1 MGALSRQH
9 STAES
14 CGPRTR
20 SLPRTRPGGQGR
32 ETRGRVSWG
41 TPGSGRAR
49 ARAGPHGSGRGL
61 GLVTDGGLCYLICVT
76 TTCYCRV
83 CGASFQARRSDA
95 LTCSSTCR
103 QRLRRG
109 GGYAYLDRLSPD
121 EQWIW
126 YKYHETQDALIASS
140 KEARAARQIVR
151 EAATRKREEAAA
163 AERERVLAEFLGRQ
177 VLAKLR
183 AEELKRQQKTD
194 GVVVACV
201 EWFTKEGREI
211 SPEAI
216 ANFLNQ
222 PEYSRDIVAAALA
235 RLHA

>member
-1 MGALSRQH
+1 MAAATRISIVLAGMNSRY
-9 STAES
+9 
-14 CGPRTR
+14 GPDTTR
-20 SLPRTRPGGQGR
+20 RKTRRLPRP
-32 ETRGRVSWG
+32 
-41 TPGSGRAR
+41 
-49 ARAGPHGSGRGL
+49 
-61 GLVTDGGLCYLICVT
+61 
-76 TTCYCRV
+76 
-83 CGASFQARRSDA
+83 RR
-95 LTCSSTCR
+95 
-103 QRLRRG
+103 
-109 GGYAYLDRLSPD
+109 
-121 EQWIW
+121 
-126 YKYHETQDALIASS
+126 H
-140 KEARAARQIVR
+140 AARQIVR
-151 EAATRKREEAAA
+151 EAATKAATRKREEAAA

-177 VLAKLR
+177 MLAQLR